1 MSLAVDIR
9 VQQGTLLVR
18 AAFDA
23 APGETLALLGP
34 NGAGKSTVVAALAGL
49 QRVDGGRISLEG
61 TVLDDAAD
69 GLHVPPEQRPIGVVF
84 QDLLL
89 FPNLSAVRN
98 VAFPLRAR
106 GTQKTKAHD
115 RAAAL
120 LDRLG
125 FPRERH
131 AAVPRDLSGGE
142 AQRVAIA
149 RALIHEPRLLL
160 MDEPTSAL
168 DVRAKA
174 EIRPL
179 LQRTLDAFPAV
190 RVLVTHDPVEAMT
203 LGSRLVVLE
212 EGRVTQSG
220 TAEEMRQAP
229 RTPYVAEL
237 VGLNLFS
244 GRLEPLELGAG
255 RLETDVG
262 DVVVAWPHSVD
273 GPVDGVVATLRPA
286 DVSLHV
292 ERPDGGSARNV
303 VQGPVT
309 SISVEGERA
318 RVRVGSAPPV
328 VAEITLGSVGR
339 LGLAVGRDVWVSF
352 KAVEVD
358 IRLPASTLAE

>member
-1 MSLAVDIR
+1 MSLRADIR
-9 VQQGTLLVR
+9 VRRKDLLVA
-18 AAFDA
+18 AAFEA

-49 QRVDGGRISLEG
+49 ERVEAGRISLEG
-61 TVLDDAAD
+61 TVLDDPGD
-69 GLHVPPEQRPIGVVF
+69 GIHVPPEQRPIGVVF

-89 FPNLSAVRN
+89 FPHLSAEGN

-106 GTQKTKAHD
+106 GIPKAKANA

-125 FPRERH
+125 LPRERRG
-131 AAVPRDLSGGE
+131 AVPGDLSGGE

-174 EIRPL
+174 ELRPL

-220 TAEEMRQAP
+220 SAEEMRQAP
-229 RTPYVAEL
+229 RTQYVAEL

-244 GRLEPLELGAG
+244 GRLEPLEPGAG
-255 RLETDVG
+255 RLETDAG
-262 DVVVAWPHSVD
+262 DVVVAWPHSLD

-292 ERPDGGSARNV
+292 DRPDGGSARNV
-303 VQGPVT
+303 VRGTVT

-339 LGLAVGRDVWVSF
+339 LGLAVGQDVWVSF

-358 IRLPASTLAE
+358 IRLPAGTLAE